1 VVKAYGAI
9 GHNEYVL
16 ILLPPSEGK
25 TRPAEGP
32 ALDLASLS
40 LPDLN
45 PTRQRVLESLLKL
58 CTTDTTRARTI
69 LGLTPGMDEELAS
82 NAAVLSSP
90 TAPAINIFT
99 GVLFSNLNASALP
112 VAAQRWLNV
121 TALIG
126 SGLFGV
132 IAPNDPI
139 PVYRL
144 SGDATLP
151 QVGSLP
157 GLWRPALAEVLP
169 ERAATGVILDC
180 RSQQYAAMWQP
191 TEKLRDHTVVLR
203 VLQRTIIDG
212 EERLRIVSHHNK
224 ATKGLFVRELAK
236 AQAKPRN
243 VNALVDIVH
252 DLGFSAKVE
261 PTPYGGW
268 QLDLITDP
276 VTAAVESDLQAG

>member
-1 VVKAYGAI
+1 MVLGYVRTR
-9 GHNEYVL
+9 HNEYVL

-32 ALDLASLS
+32 VLDLSQLT

-45 PTRQRVLESLLKL
+45 PTRQRVIDSLLKL
-58 CTTDTTRARTI
+58 CSTDTTRARNL
-69 LGLTPGMDEELAS
+69 LGLTPGQDEAI
-82 NAAVLSSP
+82 AANVALLSEP
-90 TAPAINIFT
+90 TAPAIDVFT
-99 GVLFSNLNASALP
+99 GVLFSNLDAQTLPSA
-112 VAAQRWLNV
+112 ARRWLNA

-132 IAPNDPI
+132 VAPADSI

-144 SGDATLP
+144 AGDVTLP

-169 ERAATGVILDC
+169 ERAGSGVILDC

-224 ATKGLFVRELAK
+224 ATKGAFVRELAK

-243 VNALVDIVH
+243 VNALVDVVH
-252 DLGFSAKVE
+252 DLGFVAKVE

-268 QLDLITDP
+268 QLDLITEP
-276 VTAAVESDLQAG
+276 IASAATVEESL

>member
-1 VVKAYGAI
+1 VVKAYGATR
-9 GHNEYVL
+9 HNEYVL

-32 ALDLASLS
+32 ALDLSTLT
-40 LPDLN
+40 LPALT
-45 PTRQRVLESLLKL
+45 PTRQKVIESLIKL
-58 CTTDTTRARTI
+58 CATDGTRARNL
-69 LGLTPGMDEELAS
+69 LGLTVGQDDEI
-82 NAAVLSSP
+82 AANVEVQTAP
-90 TAPAINIFT
+90 TAPAVEVFT
-99 GVLFSNLNASALP
+99 GVLFTNLGVASLP
-112 VAAQRWLNV
+112 STARRWLNA
-121 TALIG
+121 TTLIG

-132 IAPNDPI
+132 LAPEDQI

-144 SGDATLP
+144 AGDVTLP
-151 QVGSLP
+151 QAGSLP
-157 GLWRPALAEVLP
+157 GLWRQALGEVLP
-169 ERAATGVILDC
+169 ERAGSGVILDC

-224 ATKGLFVRELAK
+224 ATKGVFIRELAK
-236 AQAKPRN
+236 AGAKPRN
-243 VNALVDIVH
+243 VAALVDAVH
-252 DLGFSAKVE
+252 DLGFVAKVE

-276 VTAAVESDLQAG
+276 MPLIAEATSQVG